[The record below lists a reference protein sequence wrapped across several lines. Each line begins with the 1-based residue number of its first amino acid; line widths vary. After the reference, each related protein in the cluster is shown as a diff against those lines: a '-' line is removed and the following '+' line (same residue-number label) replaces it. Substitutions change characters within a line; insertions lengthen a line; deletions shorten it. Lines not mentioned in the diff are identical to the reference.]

1 MKKLLLV
8 DNYDSFTY
16 NLYQLL
22 RENTT
27 NTNITV
33 LRNDCFELSDTRYY
47 DGFVISPGPGVPEDA
62 GLIIPLIKKAGQNKP
77 ILGVCLGLQAICIAY
92 GGTLVNLPK
101 VSHGIATEIRI
112 ETDSAMFKNLPQS
125 LHVGRYHSWAVNE
138 KTLPSCFRVTA
149 WDNQN
154 TVMAMD
160 HKEYKVSGVQ
170 FHPES
175 ILTHYGK
182 DMIRNWISEYNF
194 V

>member
-1 MKKLLLV
+1 MLV

-22 RENTT
+22 NENTRET
-27 NTNITV
+27 DITV
-33 LRNDCFELSDTRYY
+33 MRNDCFELCDTGLY
-47 DGFVISPGPGVPEDA
+47 DGFLISPGPGVPEDA
-62 GLIIPLIKKAGQNKP
+62 GLIVPLIKKNGKNKP

-112 ETDSAMFKNLPQS
+112 ETDSPIFRNLPQS

-149 WDNQN
+149 RDMQH
-154 TVMAMD
+154 TVMAME
-160 HKEYKVSGVQ
+160 HKEYHVSGVQ

-182 DMIRNWISEYNF
+182 DMICNWISEHDF